1 MAITTLLSKATV
13 YMSVCVSEWYVA
25 GALKQRQFVKK
36 KKKPVGHQAAVIAKA
51 DV

>member
-36 KKKPVGHQAAVIAKA
+36 KKPVGHQAAVIAKA